1 MNEIAPDTLTVLP
14 DPRLFRAARWTQRIC
29 LGVAAVAILF
39 GLMPL
44 FGTEMSVWL
53 AAGMR
58 GSLLFLLTAL
68 LCGISLLL
76 AEPGWTWVAVSYARS
91 VVNFFVICGA
101 AALIFAARVEND
113 TGSQQNAAF
122 PPAGLTVGFAA
133 LAIAVVLVDKRNWLL
148 NRLEDVLVCGLCLLG
163 LLLVSDAV
171 FGRFALF
178 GGTADNQGWTALL
191 LCLLALTIVV
201 TLHQAEHGVFSIFLG
216 VGVGSNL
223 ARVFAPILLLLPFAW
238 ETMNVWMN
246 RVGPG
251 GHLNAAL
258 LASCGVGV
266 AVGIL
271 LFFAWRI
278 SALENEIHDL
288 ILRDEAT
295 RLYNVRGFH
304 MLAEHALRLAQ
315 RSNIPFSVLFI
326 DLENLS
332 QIHAQLGQD
341 ASTASLAEAGELLR
355 ATFRESDIKG
365 RIDGDKFAVAGRFDR
380 AGISV
385 AALRLEASAAACNAK
400 SARAIPLKFSMGHV
414 TSSETNEAESL
425 KELLERAG
433 RVRNRQDNQL
443 TEMRVN

>member
-1 MNEIAPDTLTVLP
+1 MNETAPDTLTVLP
-14 DPRLFRAARWTQRIC
+14 DPRLFRAARWMQRIC
-29 LGVAAVAILF
+29 LGIAAVSVLF

-44 FGTEMSVWL
+44 FGSEISGWL
-53 AAGMR
+53 AATTG

-91 VVNFFVICGA
+91 VVNVFVICGG
-101 AALIFAARVEND
+101 AALIFAARVAND
-113 TGSQQNAAF
+113 SATQQNAAF
-122 PPAGLTVGFAA
+122 PPAGFTVGFVA
-133 LAIAVVLVDKRNWLL
+133 LAIAVVLVDKRNWLV
-148 NRLEDVLVCGLCLLG
+148 NRFADVLVCGLCLLG
-163 LLLVSDAV
+163 LLLVSDAM

-178 GGTADNQGWTALL
+178 GGTADNQGWTPLL

-238 ETMNVWMN
+238 EALNKWIN
-246 RVGPG
+246 RVGSA

-258 LASCGVGV
+258 LGSCGV
-266 AVGIL
+266 AMAIGIL
-271 LFFAWRI
+271 LFFTWRI
-278 SALENEIHDL
+278 STMENEIHDL

-295 RLYNVRGFH
+295 RLYNARGFH

-315 RSNIPFSVLFI
+315 RSNVPFSVLFI
-326 DLENLS
+326 DLENLA
-332 QIHAQLGQD
+332 QIHAQLGSE

-365 RIDGDKFAVAGRFDR
+365 RIDADKFAVAGRFDR
-380 AGISV
+380 VGILV
-385 AALRLEASAAACNAK
+385 AALRLEASVAACNAK
-400 SARAIPLKFSMGHV
+400 SARPVPLKFSMGHV

-433 RVRNRQDNQL
+433 HVRTRQDSQL